1 MSPEIGRVLL
11 VVGLLIAGL
20 GLLAMLGFRIPLGR
34 LPGDIVIGGE
44 RGGIFI
50 PIVTSIVL
58 SLILTLVLIL
68 LLRR

>member
-1 MSPEIGRVLL
+1 MSPEVGRILL
-11 VVGLLIAGL
+11 VVGLLIAGV
-20 GLLAMLGFRIPLGR
+20 GLLAMLGFRIPFGR

-58 SLILTLVLIL
+58 SLILTVVLNL